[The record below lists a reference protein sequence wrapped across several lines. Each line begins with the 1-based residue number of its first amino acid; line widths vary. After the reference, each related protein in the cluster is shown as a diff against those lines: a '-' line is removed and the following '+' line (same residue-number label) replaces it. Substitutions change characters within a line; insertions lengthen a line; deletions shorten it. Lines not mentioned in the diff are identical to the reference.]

1 MKKVLKKYEMV
12 RTMMA
17 ISIALLVGF
26 SIILLL
32 SQNPISAIN
41 NFIIGPITKKRYIG
55 NVVTTAIPLI
65 FSGLAMSL
73 LFASSQ
79 FNMGAEGVFYFSG
92 LIAAI
97 IGIVIKLPVVVHA
110 GLAITVAGIIGALVI
125 GLIGLMKAKYGTSE
139 LVVSL
144 MFNSILYGIGLYIL
158 NYYFRESNTV
168 VLKSFAINKSAL
180 LHKILPGTS
189 IHSGLILALLAIF
202 ICHFIMEKSKLGYEI
217 NLIGTNP
224 EFAKYSGIN
233 IKKVIV
239 SVSLIAGLLSG
250 IGGGVE
256 ILGIYDSFKWTA
268 LPGLGFDGAL
278 IAMLAKNKPK
288 NVLPAA
294 LFLSYIRIGADLM
307 SRLTDIPA
315 EMVGIMQGIIIL
327 LISGRRFLQNYKN
340 KLILEEVNKNELTK
354 SNS

>member
-1 MKKVLKKYEMV
+1 
-12 RTMMA
+12 
-17 ISIALLVGF
+17 
-26 SIILLL
+26 
-32 SQNPISAIN
+32 
-41 NFIIGPITKKRYIG
+41 
-55 NVVTTAIPLI
+55 
-65 FSGLAMSL
+65 
-73 LFASSQ
+73 
-79 FNMGAEGVFYFSG
+79 MGAEGVFYFSG
-92 LIAAI
+92 LISAI
-97 IGIVIKLPVVVHA
+97 IGIVFKLPVVVHA
-110 GLAITVAGIIGALVI
+110 GLAIIIAGIIGALVI
-125 GLIGLMKAKYGTSE
+125 GLIGLMKAKYGISE

-168 VLKSFAINKSAL
+168 VLKSFSINKSAL

-189 IHSGLILALLAIF
+189 IHSGLILALFAILV
-202 ICHFIMEKSKLGYEI
+202 CHFIMERSKLGYEI
-217 NLIGTNP
+217 SLIGTNTK
-224 EFAKYSGIN
+224 FAKYSGIN
-233 IKKVIV
+233 IKKVMV

-256 ILGIYDSFKWTA
+256 ILGMYDSFKWTA

-278 IAMLAKNKPK
+278 IAMLSKNKPK

-307 SRLTDIPA
+307 SRLTDIPS